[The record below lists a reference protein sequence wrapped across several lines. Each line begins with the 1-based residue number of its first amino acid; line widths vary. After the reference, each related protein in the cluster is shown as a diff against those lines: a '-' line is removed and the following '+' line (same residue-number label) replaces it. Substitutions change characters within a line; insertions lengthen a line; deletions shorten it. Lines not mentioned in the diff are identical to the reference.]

1 MINIQFKFSLKN
13 ISIKFKLTWFKSII
27 IFQLNIKYVLL
38 FRDYSFKYNTNTYF
52 LFKKLRCSSKYNVI
66 FEKKNFYT
74 LGFNVETLCWKNL
87 NFSVWD
93 IGGQDKIRSLWRHYF
108 YNVQGNIL
116 YKNVNVQQR
125 RALF

>member
-1 MINIQFKFSLKN
+1 MFCYLEIIRLNTIQILIFCLKN
-13 ISIKFKLTWFKSII
+13 YAAA
-27 IFQLNIKYVLL
+27 QNITL
-38 FRDYSFKYNTNTYF
+38 FLK
-52 LFKKLRCSSKYNVI
+52 
-66 FEKKNFYT
+66 KKNFYT